1 MKGMDISSYNSI
13 FNTYGKESD
22 FNKTVLLEY
31 YKDRLP
37 LKLHE
42 SVGHTYLKWKD
53 FDEYKERAVE
63 LHLEW
68 LKERERSGSWKSTP
82 TSRMS
87 SGPSQGQTVASV
99 NVLMNMGPGA
109 SSSFTPLPKLTPE
122 ERDRLHKL
130 GACFA
135 CRQPGHMSNEC
146 STFLND
152 TLKSSTSQNTSRNFP
167 PCAVR
172 TADTSTSTSS
182 SSSSSL
188 PPVTIAQTSS
198 SQNIIKDISD
208 MVNKVKGL
216 EGEEKEQASVYL
228 TDVVAKM
235 MDF

>member
-1 MKGMDISSYNSI
+1 M
-13 FNTYGKESD
+13 
-22 FNKTVLLEY
+22 VLLEY
-31 YKDRLP
+31 YKDGLP
-37 LKLHE
+37 SKICE
-42 SVGHTYLKWKD
+42 SVGHTYPKCKD
-53 FDEYKERAVE
+53 FDEYKERAME

-68 LKERERSGSWKSTP
+68 LKEQERSGGWKSTP
-82 TSRMS
+82 TSRTS
-87 SGPSQGQTVASV
+87 SGPSQGWTVASV

-146 STFLND
+146 ATFPNNTPRL
-152 TLKSSTSQNTSRNFP
+152 STSQNTSRNFP
-167 PCAVR
+167 PHAVR

-182 SSSSSL
+182 SSPSL
-188 PPVTIAQTSS
+188 PPITVAQTSS
-198 SQNIIKDISD
+198 SSQNVIKDISD

-216 EGEEKEQASVYL
+216 EGEEKKQVSVYL
-228 TDVVAKM
+228 KDVVAKM